1 MKPRT
6 PRMRR
11 IPASTKARQI
21 AASFLILWLV
31 WILFSWTL
39 APLWLGVGAAGALA
53 LSLIMH
59 PIFVSLDSRMQIRVV
74 ARLWHLLI
82 SIATLIVS
90 LYASSWRVLLA
101 IVRGRAQPGFV
112 SFDTTLQSDM
122 ARVSLAN
129 AITFTPGTAVI
140 SLEEHHL
147 VVHWLFAGLHE
158 APEAPRRIK
167 GSMERLFGK
176 VWQ

>member
-1 MKPRT
+1 LS
-6 PRMRR
+6 PRMRH

-39 APLWLGVGAAGALA
+39 APLWRGIGPAGAFA

-59 PIFVSLDSRMQIRVV
+59 PIFITLDSRLQISMV

-82 SIATLIVS
+82 TIPTLIVS
-90 LYASSWRVLLA
+90 LYAASWRVLLA
-101 IVRGRAQPGFV
+101 VLRGRTEPGFI
-112 SFDTTLQSDM
+112 SFETTLQSDM
-122 ARVSLAN
+122 ACVSLAN
-129 AITFTPGTAVI
+129 AITFSPGTAVI

-147 VVHWLFAGLHE
+147 VVHWLFAGLHD
-158 APEAPRRIK
+158 ASEAPRRIK

-176 VWQ
+176 MWQ